1 MVNNSNRRLN
11 FNNYQSTGRRATQG
25 NMPIGTINPLEIR
38 TITNT
43 INIDTRFR
51 ENYNSTSSTKF
62 KITLENM
69 QKRVVSLKL
78 SSVEIP
84 MSFYN
89 ISQSRNNNT
98 FIIAKIT
105 YSNNNNDA
113 LLVTIPDG
121 NYELEWLNENK
132 GKNLIESIN
141 AAIQNGKHGI
151 LDKYNNFT
159 EQINSGSEQLK
170 NAVIYDVDRASG
182 KSIFKSSSD
191 LNNNLNNINN
201 IKILFNVKN
210 SNVIN
215 NPSNNEKQQCLGWD
229 IGFRNMNYTLNLN
242 TSKNTISESIC
253 MISGPIYGFL
263 SLNDKQSR
271 YTSNFVSAMNNSLL
285 DKHIISK
292 INLSSKLDD
301 VGCFKSATN
310 LIPYKDI
317 NQIREYF
324 GPVDIRSLEIKLID
338 EYGRLI
344 DLNGVDWS
352 MTLVFETLYD

>member
-1 MVNNSNRRLN
+1 MEDLIMVNNSNRRLN
-11 FNNYQSTGRRATQG
+11 FNNYQSSGRRATQG

-51 ENYNSTSSTKF
+51 DNYDSTSSTNIN
-62 KITLENM
+62 ITLENM

-89 ISQSRNNNT
+89 ISKSRNNNT
-98 FIIAKIT
+98 FIIAKVFSSKN
-105 YSNNNNDA
+105 SNIDA
-113 LLVTIPDG
+113 LLVTLPDG
-121 NYELEWLNENK
+121 NYELDWLHENK
-132 GKNLIESIN
+132 GKNFIESIN
-141 AAIQNGKHGI
+141 TAIQNGKKGI
-151 LDKYNNFT
+151 LDKDNNFIKQ
-159 EQINSGSEQLK
+159 ENSGSEQLK
-170 NAVIYDVDRASG
+170 TAVIYDVNRASG
-182 KSIFKSSSD
+182 KSIFKANSD
-191 LNNNLNNINN
+191 LTNIQ
-201 IKILFNVKN
+201 ILFNVKN

-215 NPSNNEKQQCLGWD
+215 NPSNIEKQQCLGWD
-229 IGFRNMNYTLNLN
+229 IGFRNMNT
-242 TSKNTISESIC
+242 TTDISSESIC
-253 MISGPIYGFL
+253 MITGPIYGFL

-271 YTSNFVSAMNNSLL
+271 YTSNFVSAMNKSLL

-292 INLSSKLDD
+292 INLSSTLDD
-301 VGCFKSATN
+301 VGCFKSASN
-310 LIPYKDI
+310 IIPYKDI

-344 DLNGVDWS
+344 DLNGMDWS
-352 MTLVFETLYD
+352 FTLVFETLYD

>member
-1 MVNNSNRRLN
+1 MEDLIMVNNSNRRLN
-11 FNNYQSTGRRATQG
+11 FNNYQSSGRRATQG

-51 ENYNSTSSTKF
+51 DNYDSTSSTNIN
-62 KITLENM
+62 ITLENM

-105 YSNNNNDA
+105 YSNNNIDA
-113 LLVTIPDG
+113 LLVTLPDG
-121 NYELEWLNENK
+121 NYELDWLHENK

-141 AAIQNGKHGI
+141 SAILTGQAGVLNKQNK
-151 LDKYNNFT
+151 FT
-159 EQINSGSEQLK
+159 PQSNSGSEMLK
-170 NAVIYDVDRASG
+170 TAVIYDVNRASG

-191 LNNNLNNINN
+191 LTNIQ
-201 IKILFNVKN
+201 ILFNVKN

-215 NPSNNEKQQCLGWD
+215 NPSNIEKQQCLGWD
-229 IGFRNMNYTLNLN
+229 IGFRNMNYKLNLN
-242 TSKNTISESIC
+242 TTNDISSESIC

-271 YTSNFVSAMNNSLL
+271 YTSNFVSAMNKSLL

-292 INLSSKLDD
+292 INLSSTLDD
-301 VGCFKSATN
+301 VGCFKSASN
-310 LIPYKDI
+310 IISYRDN

-324 GPVDIRSLEIKLID
+324 GPVDIRNLEIKLID

-344 DLNGVDWS
+344 DLNGMDWS
-352 MTLVFETLYD
+352 FTLVFETLYD